1 MANLPN
7 EKEVTQDYFS
17 VEFPPIH
24 RIIFRNKYL
33 FCSFILI
40 FTILGWLYALSKRP
54 LYQGRFE
61 IVVDIN
67 NQGSSGDSIFNNFT
81 LGNKVSS
88 LATEVGILES
98 PSVLRPVYEY
108 VMSEKRKIDPK
119 FKEINFI
126 SWKDNFLKINLK
138 PETSILK
145 IIYRDNKKTLIQPV
159 LEKISEAYQIY
170 SGKTKKRKIS
180 LTKEYLSSQ
189 IVKFRSK
196 SNKSLQIAQEY
207 AIDNNLAFGQNTE
220 NSNESLANFGFKNR
234 RLISDQIKK
243 INFQINKINNLD
255 ESFNKLQY
263 FGFIA
268 PQEITSSLM
277 DKLTKLEGK
286 LIALKL
292 TYKPDDKSILSVTKE
307 KELTLKLL
315 KEKTLGYLETEKL
328 ILQTKLDAIARPK
341 EVVVQYK
348 TLLRE
353 ASRNE
358 DTLVKLENQLQLTNL
373 EAAKFEDPWELISDP
388 YVDNSSIINK
398 NIYVIFGIF
407 AGGIL
412 GLLTSILK
420 EKKSGFVY
428 DEEILEKVFN
438 CRIIQKL
445 KLENQDFIEVANVLL
460 KNILDK
466 YEKDSVYFLIIG
478 NENVLINQFLKNIS
492 LNYKNI
498 KVEKKLLNILEAD
511 KLFILSSLES
521 VKEKQIRYF
530 AEQIKFMNINIEGIF
545 LANIKVP
552 ETPLLE
558 QIITLK
564 NRMLKNF
571 IGDKI

>member
-1 MANLPN
+1 MANETD
-7 EKEVTQDYFS
+7 EKEVTQDYFT
-17 VEFPPIH
+17 VDFAPIQ

-40 FTILGWLYALSKRP
+40 FTILGWLYGLSRKP
-54 LYQGRFE
+54 LYQGHFE
-61 IVVDIN
+61 IVVDIIN
-67 NQGSSGDSIFNNFT
+67 KKSSESSILNNFT
-81 LGNKVSS
+81 IGRNVSS

-138 PETSILK
+138 SETSILK
-145 IIYRDNKKTLIQPV
+145 IIYQDNEKILIKPV

-170 SGKTKKRKIS
+170 SGKSKQRQIS
-180 LTKEYLSSQ
+180 LAREYLSSQ

-196 SNKSLQIAQEY
+196 SNKSLQVAQEY
-207 AIDNNLAFGQNTE
+207 AIDNNLSFGQD
-220 NSNESLANFGFKNR
+220 NSNESLANFGFENR
-234 RLISDQIKK
+234 RVISDKIKK
-243 INFQINKINNLD
+243 IDFQINKIKNLD
-255 ESFNKLQY
+255 KSFNKLQY

-277 DKLTKLEGK
+277 DKLTRQEEK
-286 LIALKL
+286 LISLKFL
-292 TYKPDDKSILSVTKE
+292 YKPDDKSIISVKKE

-328 ILQTKLDAIARPK
+328 ILQTKLDSIARPK
-341 EVVVQYK
+341 EVVIQYK

-353 ASRNE
+353 ASRQE
-358 DTLVKLENQLQLTNL
+358 DTLVKLENQLQSTNL

-388 YVDNSSIINK
+388 YVSNSSIRNK
-398 NIYVIFGIF
+398 NIYVFFGIF

-412 GLLTSILK
+412 GLLSSIFK

-428 DEEILEKVFN
+428 DAEILEKVFN
-438 CRIIQKL
+438 CRIIQEL
-445 KLENQDFIEVANVLL
+445 KLENQDYIEVSNLLL

-466 YEKDSVYFLIIG
+466 YEKESVHFLIVG
-478 NENVLINQFLKNIS
+478 KENVLIDQFLKNIN

-511 KLFILSSLES
+511 KLFILSSLED

-530 AEQIKFMNINIEGIF
+530 AEQIKILNINIQGIF
-545 LANIKVP
+545 LANTKVS
-552 ETPLLE
+552 ETPFLE

-564 NRMLKNF
+564 NRILKIF
-571 IGDKI
+571 YG

>member
-1 MANLPN
+1 MANETD
-7 EKEVTQDYFS
+7 EKEVTQDFFT
-17 VEFPPIH
+17 VDFPPIQ

-40 FTILGWLYALSKRP
+40 FTILGWLYGLSRKP
-54 LYQGRFE
+54 LYQGHFE
-61 IVVDIN
+61 IVLDIN
-67 NQGSSGDSIFNNFT
+67 NKKSSENSILNNFT
-81 LGNKVSS
+81 IGRNVNS

-98 PSVLRPVYEY
+98 PSVLRPVYQY

-138 PETSILK
+138 SETSILK
-145 IIYRDNKKTLIQPV
+145 IIYQDNEKILIKPV

-170 SGKTKKRKIS
+170 SGKSKQRKIS
-180 LTKEYLSSQ
+180 LAREYLSSQ
-189 IVKFRSK
+189 IAKFRSK
-196 SNKSLQIAQEY
+196 SNKSLQVAQEY
-207 AIDNNLAFGQNTE
+207 AIDNNLFFGQG
-220 NSNESLANFGFKNR
+220 NSNESLANFGFENR
-234 RLISDQIKK
+234 RVISDKIKK
-243 INFQINKINNLD
+243 IDFQINKIKNLD
-255 ESFNKLQY
+255 KSFNKLQY

-277 DKLTKLEGK
+277 DKLTKQEEK
-286 LIALKL
+286 LISLKFL
-292 TYKPDDKSILSVTKE
+292 YKPDDKSIISVKKE

-328 ILQTKLDAIARPK
+328 ILQTKLDSIARPK
-341 EVVVQYK
+341 EVVIQYK

-353 ASRNE
+353 ASRQE
-358 DTLVKLENQLQLTNL
+358 DTLVKLENQMQATNL

-388 YVDNSSIINK
+388 YVSNSSIRDK
-398 NIYVIFGIF
+398 NIYVFFGIF

-412 GLLTSILK
+412 GLLSSIFK

-428 DEEILEKVFN
+428 DAEILEKVFN
-438 CRIIQKL
+438 CRIIQEL
-445 KLENQDFIEVANVLL
+445 KLENQDYIEVSNLLL

-466 YEKDSVYFLIIG
+466 YEKESVHFLIVG
-478 NENVLINQFLKNIS
+478 KENVLIDQFLKNIN

-511 KLFILSSLES
+511 KLFILSSLED

-530 AEQIKFMNINIEGIF
+530 AEQIKILNINIQGIF
-545 LANIKVP
+545 LANTKVS
-552 ETPLLE
+552 ETPFLE

-564 NRMLKNF
+564 NRILKIF
-571 IGDKI
+571 YG

>member
-1 MANLPN
+1 MANETD
-7 EKEVTQDYFS
+7 EKEVTQDFFT
-17 VEFPPIH
+17 VDFPPIQ

-40 FTILGWLYALSKRP
+40 FTILGWLYGLSRKP
-54 LYQGRFE
+54 LYQGHFE
-61 IVVDIN
+61 IVLDIN
-67 NQGSSGDSIFNNFT
+67 NKKSSENSILNNFT
-81 LGNKVSS
+81 IGRNVNS

-98 PSVLRPVYEY
+98 PSVLRPVYQY

-138 PETSILK
+138 SETSILK
-145 IIYRDNKKTLIQPV
+145 IIYQDNEKILIKPV

-170 SGKTKKRKIS
+170 SGKSKQRKIS
-180 LTKEYLSSQ
+180 LAREYLSSQ
-189 IVKFRSK
+189 IAKFRSK
-196 SNKSLQIAQEY
+196 SNKSLQVAQEY
-207 AIDNNLAFGQNTE
+207 AIDNNLFFGQG
-220 NSNESLANFGFKNR
+220 NSNESLANFGFENR
-234 RLISDQIKK
+234 RVISDKIKK
-243 INFQINKINNLD
+243 IDFQINKIKNLD
-255 ESFNKLQY
+255 KSFNKLQY

-277 DKLTKLEGK
+277 DKLTKQEEK
-286 LIALKL
+286 LISLKFL
-292 TYKPDDKSILSVTKE
+292 YKPDDKSIISVKKE

-328 ILQTKLDAIARPK
+328 ILQTKLDSIARPK
-341 EVVVQYK
+341 EVVIQYK

-353 ASRNE
+353 ASRQE
-358 DTLVKLENQLQLTNL
+358 DTLVKLENQLQATNL

-388 YVDNSSIINK
+388 YVSNSSIRDK
-398 NIYVIFGIF
+398 NIYVFFGIF

-412 GLLTSILK
+412 GLLSSIFK

-428 DEEILEKVFN
+428 DAEILEKVFN
-438 CRIIQKL
+438 CRIIQEL
-445 KLENQDFIEVANVLL
+445 KLENQDYIEVSNLLL

-466 YEKDSVYFLIIG
+466 YEKESVHFLIVG
-478 NENVLINQFLKNIS
+478 KENVLIDQFLKNIN

-511 KLFILSSLES
+511 KLFILSSLED

-530 AEQIKFMNINIEGIF
+530 AEQIKILNINIQGIF
-545 LANIKVP
+545 LANTKVS
-552 ETPLLE
+552 ETPFLE

-564 NRMLKNF
+564 NRILKIF
-571 IGDKI
+571 YG